1 MKEMSTGT
9 WDHKEKDQSM
19 NEVPVPLQC
28 CGSTHP
34 PIFLDPDPCK
44 KVRPDPYPYQM
55 IGTDPYPTRPNLHD
69 YL

>member
-19 NEVPVPLQC
+19 NEVPVPLKC

-34 PIFLDPDPCK
+34 PIFLDPDP
-44 KVRPDPYPYQM
+44 YPYQM
-55 IGTDPYPTRPNLHD
+55 IGTDPYPKRPNLHD